1 MFNLGILLIGSLSF
15 IFILL
20 FIDIIYSYV
29 DKRKK
34 LHRQHITALRKKH
47 NINAHNTNNTYLI
60 Y

>member
-29 DKRKK
+29 EKRKK
-34 LHRQHITALRKKH
+34 LHKKHVAALRRKH
-47 NINAHNTNNTYLI
+47 NINAHNTHNTYLI

>member
-29 DKRKK
+29 EKRKK
-34 LHRQHITALRKKH
+34 LHKQHIVALRKNH
-47 NINAHNTNNTYLI
+47 NINAHNTHNTYLI

>member
-29 DKRKK
+29 EKRKK
-34 LHRQHITALRKKH
+34 LHRQHIAALRKKH
-47 NINAHNTNNTYLI
+47 NINAHNIHNTYLI